1 MKKFFTKKEIT
12 VILKN
17 LPISAALKL
26 GLVLWCIF
34 FVLLYIITTA
44 PVEHLRSDLQ
54 DQLIAIGKTLMRTYQ
69 MRIEVAAENQDD
81 IKLNDY
87 MKHIMEFPRTKFS
100 KVNDPAGKVIAHND
114 VRKWGKTDRDRD
126 TLQILRA
133 RKFSVYRRWDEN
145 NRLMYEFIQPLRSS
159 AGEYIGAHRIGFS
172 AEGIAKR
179 VREMKR
185 KSFNA
190 TLLWSSIFAL
200 IVGVFSKKI
209 TLYGAP
215 KIKYILNTIMAERW
229 NEEEKK
235 QSHILKKKDEW
246 GDLARHC
253 DYMAKRIE
261 DEKRLYSERV
271 GKTNN
276 DLKYF
281 IQNIG
286 KAFKS
291 GAILADSE
299 NKIVFINKTALR
311 MLSLSNET
319 EVMGEHITSIFKNP
333 ILIEIFQ
340 KSMSNP
346 NQLIN
351 ESIEHPPADITATS
365 IYSSDDSLI
374 GVLVLL
380 ERRKELRNHSSK
392 ENE

>member
-1 MKKFFTKKEIT
+1 MKKNFPAM
-12 VILKN
+12 LKN

-44 PVEHLRSDLQ
+44 PVEHLRTDLQ

-69 MRIEVAAENQDD
+69 MRIEVAAENRDD

-114 VRKWGKTDRDRD
+114 VKKWGKTDRDKD

-145 NRLMYEFIQPLRSS
+145 NHLMYEFIQPLRSS
-159 AGEYIGAHRIGFS
+159 AGKYIGAHRIGFS
-172 AEGIAKR
+172 AEGIAER

-229 NEEEKK
+229 DEEEKK

-246 GDLARHC
+246 GALARHC
-253 DYMAKRIE
+253 DYIAKRIE
-261 DEKRLYSERV
+261 DEKRLYSEKV
-271 GKTNN
+271 KKANE
-276 DLKYF
+276 DLNCF
-281 IQNIG
+281 IKNIG
-286 KAFKS
+286 KGFKS

-299 NKIVFINKTALR
+299 NKIVFINKTARR
-311 MLSLSNET
+311 MLSLSEET
-319 EVMGEHITSIFKNP
+319 EVIGEHITSLFKSLA
-333 ILIEIFQ
+333 LIEIFQ
-340 KSMSNP
+340 KSINNP
-346 NQLIN
+346 NQLIQK
-351 ESIEHPPADITATS
+351 SIENPPADITAVG
-365 IYSSDDSLI
+365 IYSSSDSLI

-380 ERRKELRNHSSK
+380 ERRKKLRNHLSE